1 MWNMGGGQNR
11 ASVTRLTIAPVVVV
25 IVMNKD
31 VVLLCWVQIRLII
44 FRGLVGFRVWWV
56 LGVWF

>member
-11 ASVTRLTIAPVVVV
+11 ASVTRLTIASVVV
-25 IVMNKD
+25 IVVNKD

-44 FRGLVGFRVWWV
+44 FRGLVG
-56 LGVWF
+56 